1 MHEEV
6 LNDAVPL
13 ITIQAKYKNVVA
25 TAFGYLNLRW
35 THSFLLFFVFCLFIF
50 LFLYINT
57 LLLPFCQK
65 NKNKNV
71 AATYPNGVVLSRL
84 NTHVALHNEGNG
96 LWDHIY
102 PRPS

>member
-1 MHEEV
+1 MSQPLRLAV
-6 LNDAVPL
+6 L
-13 ITIQAKYKNVVA
+13 TCGGH
-25 TAFGYLNLRW
+25 TAFFCILY
-35 THSFLLFFVFCLFIF
+35 FVFFF
-50 LFLYINT
+50 INT

-71 AATYPNGVVLSRL
+71 ATTYPNSVVLSRL

-96 LWDHIY
+96 LWYHIC

>member
-1 MHEEV
+1 MSQPLRLAV
-6 LNDAVPL
+6 L
-13 ITIQAKYKNVVA
+13 TCGGH
-25 TAFGYLNLRW
+25 TAFFCILY
-35 THSFLLFFVFCLFIF
+35 FVFFLFFIYLFF
-50 LFLYINT
+50 INT

-71 AATYPNGVVLSRL
+71 ATTYPNGDVLSIL

-96 LWDHIY
+96 LWYHIC